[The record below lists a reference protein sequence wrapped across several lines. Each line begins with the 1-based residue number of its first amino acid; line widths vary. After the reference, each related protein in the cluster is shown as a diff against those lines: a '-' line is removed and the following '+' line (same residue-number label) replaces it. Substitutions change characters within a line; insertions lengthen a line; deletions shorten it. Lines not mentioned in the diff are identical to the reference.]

1 MEINRMGLVGIAAS
15 VLSVLAMFGQ
25 ADVGSNVRDAVRPES
40 DTGRDAARKPAEVLH
55 FLGLQESAIVM
66 DVMASSGYYTE
77 VLAHAVGSEGTVYAQ
92 NPPMMLKYR
101 DGFYDKALAQRLKGG
116 RLANVVRLDRD
127 MGDLGIPSESLD
139 LAITA
144 LNFHDIYNSAGE
156 AAALEL
162 LSQVYG
168 LLKPGGVFG
177 VIDHVGIPGAD
188 NNRLHRMD
196 EAAMRGLVARSAFQ
210 LDGSGDLLRNPQDDH
225 SEGVFASDIR
235 GNTDRFLFRLRKPK

>member
-1 MEINRMGLVGIAAS
+1 MEINRMALAKIAS
-15 VLSVLAMFGQ
+15 SFFLVLAMFGQ
-25 ADVGSNVRDAVRPES
+25 ADVGSNIRDGARPES
-40 DTGRDAARKPAEVLH
+40 DTGRDAGRKPAEVLH
-55 FLGLQESAIVM
+55 FLGLQENAIVM

-101 DGFYDKALAQRLKGG
+101 DGFYDKALAQRLKDG
-116 RLANVVRLDRD
+116 RLTNVVRLDRD
-127 MGDLGIPSESLD
+127 MGDLGIPLESVD

-156 AAALEL
+156 SAALEL

-177 VIDHVGIPGAD
+177 VIDHAGNPEGD

-196 EAAMRGLVARSAFQ
+196 EAAMRGLIARSAFQ
-210 LDGSGDLLRNPQDDH
+210 LDGSGDLLRNPKDDRTG
-225 SEGVFASDIR
+225 GVFAPDIR

>member
-1 MEINRMGLVGIAAS
+1 MEINRTALVRIASS
-15 VLSVLAMFGQ
+15 VLLVLAMFGQ
-25 ADVGSNVRDAVRPES
+25 GDVGSNIRDGARPES
-40 DTGRDAARKPAEVLH
+40 DTGRDAGRKPAEVLH

-101 DGFYDKALAQRLKGG
+101 DGYYDKALAQRLKGG
-116 RLANVVRLDRD
+116 RLTNVVRLDRD
-127 MGDLGIPSESLD
+127 MGDLGIPSESVD

-156 AAALEL
+156 SAALEL

-177 VIDHVGIPGAD
+177 VIDHAGNPEGD

-196 EAAMRGLVARSAFQ
+196 EVAMLDLIARSAFQ
-210 LDGSGDLLRNPQDDH
+210 LDGSGDLLRNPKDDH
-225 SEGVFASDIR
+225 TEGVFAPDIR

>member
-1 MEINRMGLVGIAAS
+1 MEINRMALAKIASS
-15 VLSVLAMFGQ
+15 VFLVLAMFGQ
-25 ADVGSNVRDAVRPES
+25 ADVGSNIRDGARPES
-40 DTGRDAARKPAEVLH
+40 DTGRDAGRKPAEVLH
-55 FLGLQESAIVM
+55 FLGLQENAIVM

-101 DGFYDKALAQRLKGG
+101 DGFYDKALAQRLKDG
-116 RLANVVRLDRD
+116 RLTNVVRLDRD
-127 MGDLGIPSESLD
+127 MGDLDIPTGSVD

-156 AAALEL
+156 SAALEL

-168 LLKPGGVFG
+168 LLQPGGVFG
-177 VIDHVGIPGAD
+177 VIDHAGNPEGD

-196 EAAMRGLVARSAFQ
+196 EVAMLDLIARSAFQ
-210 LDGSGDLLRNPQDDH
+210 LDGSGDLLRNPKDDRTG
-225 SEGVFASDIR
+225 GVFAPDIR

>member
-1 MEINRMGLVGIAAS
+1 MEINRMALAKIASS
-15 VLSVLAMFGQ
+15 VFLVLAMFGQ
-25 ADVGSNVRDAVRPES
+25 ADVGSNIRDGARPES
-40 DTGRDAARKPAEVLH
+40 DTGRDAGRKPAEVLP
-55 FLGLQESAIVM
+55 FLGLQENAIVM

-101 DGFYDKALAQRLKGG
+101 DGFYDKALAQRLKDG
-116 RLANVVRLDRD
+116 RLTNVVRLDRD
-127 MGDLGIPSESLD
+127 MGDLGIPSESVD

-156 AAALEL
+156 SAALEL

-177 VIDHVGIPGAD
+177 VIDHAGNPEGD

-196 EAAMRGLVARSAFQ
+196 EAAMRGLIARSAFQ
-210 LDGSGDLLRNPQDDH
+210 LDGSGDLLRNPKDDRTG
-225 SEGVFASDIR
+225 GVFAPDIR

>member
-1 MEINRMGLVGIAAS
+1 MEINRMALAKIASS
-15 VLSVLAMFGQ
+15 VFLVLAMFGQ
-25 ADVGSNVRDAVRPES
+25 ADVGSNIRDGARPES
-40 DTGRDAARKPAEVLH
+40 DTGRDAGRKPAEVLH
-55 FLGLQESAIVM
+55 FLGLQENAIVM

-101 DGFYDKALAQRLKGG
+101 DGDYDKALAQRLKGG
-116 RLANVVRLDRD
+116 RLTNVVRLDRD
-127 MGDLGIPSESLD
+127 MGDLGIPSESVD

-156 AAALEL
+156 SAALAL

-177 VIDHVGIPGAD
+177 VIDHAGNPEGD

-196 EAAMRGLVARSAFQ
+196 EAAMRGLIARSAFQ
-210 LDGSGDLLRNPQDDH
+210 LDGSGDLLRNPKDDRTG
-225 SEGVFASDIR
+225 GVFAPDIR